1 MPVVLTGGKK
11 LVVNRHRNKL
21 REMGS
26 HWVRPLT
33 LVCPLTLAVCACVYD
48 LCLRNLL
55 SHGNAVM
62 QLHVY
67 TGPIMHLYWW
77 PLSGSVV
84 GQ

>member
-11 LVVNRHRNKL
+11 LIVNRHRNKL

-33 LVCPLTLAVCACVYD
+33 LVCPLTLAVRACVYD
-48 LCLRNLL
+48 LCLRSLL
-55 SHGNAVM
+55 SCGNAVTCM
-62 QLHVY
+62 QLLVY
-67 TGPIMHLYWW
+67 AVW